1 MSRIFTAVV
10 SGIQRHAQYAHV
22 ETEAAQQSA
31 DQSEKSCEDN
41 LPVSSN
47 ISKPNSA
54 PKRCDRIGSASVATC
69 MGCGAHNKSFLLA
82 DEKVGQKLF

>member
-1 MSRIFTAVV
+1 MSDVNIYSGVFWDSKACAVP
-10 SGIQRHAQYAHV
+10 QYAHV

-54 PKRCDRIGSASVATC
+54 PKRCYRIGPAPVAT
-69 MGCGAHNKSFLLA
+69 
-82 DEKVGQKLF
+82 